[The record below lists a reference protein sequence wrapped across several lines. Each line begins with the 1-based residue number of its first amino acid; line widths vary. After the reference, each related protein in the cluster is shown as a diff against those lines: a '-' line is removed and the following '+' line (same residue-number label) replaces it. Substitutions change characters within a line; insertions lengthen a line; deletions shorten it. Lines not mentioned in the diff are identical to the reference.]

1 MSKTSEPTH
10 EETNVNVIRNQRD
23 TVFRKLFERKEELL
37 SLYNAVNGTQYDNPD
52 DLEVNTLDNAIY
64 MAMKNDISCV
74 IDMRLNLYEHQ
85 STVNLNMPL
94 RDLFYIAK
102 VLEKMTMA
110 ENLYAGK
117 RVMLP
122 APKFVVL

>member
-1 MSKTSEPTH
+1 MGKKSEPTRG
-10 EETNVNVIRNQRD
+10 ETNVNVIRNQKD

-37 SLYNAVNGTQYDNPD
+37 SLYNAVNGTRYDNPD

-117 RVMLP
+117 RVR
-122 APKFVVL
+122 KTSRRGVL